1 MLILDEKIYLLDL
14 DSNNT
19 SVFNAA
25 DEMISGIDFVNK
37 DIVISNYDGNS
48 QSMQI
53 KYYMKSNTNEKRIQ
67 EGRYNGKVL

>member
-1 MLILDEKIYLLDL
+1 MLILDEKIYLMDL

-25 DEMISGIDFVNK
+25 DEMINGIDFVNK

-48 QSMQI
+48 QSVQI
-53 KYYMKSNTNEKRIQ
+53 KYYVEK
-67 EGRYNGKVL
+67 